1 MKRRHSQLA
10 AAALCAAIVAG
21 MVPTALGAENH
32 VADKAGPSS
41 ADTTKEKWTASVG
54 GGKTTAVVSADDS
67 VYVASGSTLYQL
79 DRDSGDVQHK
89 KTMEAEVASSEIAPT
104 VAGGKVF
111 VALSGGR
118 VQAFDADSLD
128 SLWVSESLGDSIT
141 CPIVSSDGKLYTGTS
156 STFVCLTT
164 SDDDTSQSTET
175 KSVQWKN
182 EAAGGFDG
190 VGAYASGDCVVFGS
204 EQGVLY
210 SVNPETG
217 EQIDTMET
225 ANGTSNA
232 VASSIVKDDDGL
244 YFTCKNGVLFRVGL
258 QSSGKFGS
266 KATYELGGPA
276 ATTPTIVDDRVYVG
290 VSGSSEDVQSGASL
304 KVITYNSASNELKAA
319 YSLNTEGFVQG
330 APLAAEADDGVRV
343 YFTTNNDAGSMYSFL
358 DTDSATSS
366 QVSKLYTPESG
377 KGGKTAGAV
386 ASESG
391 ELYYSTSSGTVIALE
406 KKDNDTPDPTPGTP
420 TLSKVSAD
428 RRVKDTTV
436 ADLTVKSSVSG
447 TLYYT
452 VTSRNASQ
460 PDVFTSG
467 KTKSVKAGT
476 NDIKLTDLSDHEST
490 VWVGLKTSDGETTE
504 IKSADIAAVVK
515 AEITV
520 NPSDAK
526 LTVKRGKTSVEKQSG
541 KDGKYTYRLV
551 AGEKYTMTARK
562 DGYVT
567 YAKVVT
573 AKSSKTSYT
582 ITLLSKDCKL
592 EQLSLSSS
600 STNVKADFTM
610 EPTFDPSKTSYTAK
624 TTRDIDAVY
633 LWLRKSD
640 SSASCHVYG
649 KKGVSKKSM
658 RKDTSLYAESAS
670 GYQRYAFRF
679 ASGRS
684 TATLNIKVKAA
695 DKTERTY
702 EVKVKRADKT
712 PPKLRT
718 ITKGTGRTGADSA
731 TVIVHST
738 EAATG
743 HLKVANP
750 GVVPTEIVKTGA
762 SFSLKKG
769 TTTLRISKLASTERH
784 LYIVAVDKNGNKSAK
799 LKVVIPAYKSITP
812 STNSNTNKTTG
823 TQSGSNRNS
832 SWLNRIA
839 NSGNKVTSGT
849 NSGNKTTSVTG
860 GKTGTSS
867 ITGSKTG
874 TSNSIGATGSTTD
887 PSSTTGTSSGVTG
900 GTTTGS
906 SDDNIQL
913 WNSADDTT
921 IDTGVTDNTLE
932 NDANGTD
939 SVDNGGS
946 GNVPDNSVISDGTPA
961 WQILVILIV
970 VCGVGFG
977 VYWFIIRR
985 KHPDV

>member
-1 MKRRHSQLA
+1 
-10 AAALCAAIVAG
+10 
-21 MVPTALGAENH
+21 
-32 VADKAGPSS
+32 
-41 ADTTKEKWTASVG
+41 
-54 GGKTTAVVSADDS
+54 
-67 VYVASGSTLYQL
+67 
-79 DRDSGDVQHK
+79 
-89 KTMEAEVASSEIAPT
+89 
-104 VAGGKVF
+104 
-111 VALSGGR
+111 
-118 VQAFDADSLD
+118 
-128 SLWVSESLGDSIT
+128 
-141 CPIVSSDGKLYTGTS
+141 
-156 STFVCLTT
+156 
-164 SDDDTSQSTET
+164 
-175 KSVQWKN
+175 
-182 EAAGGFDG
+182 
-190 VGAYASGDCVVFGS
+190 
-204 EQGVLY
+204 
-210 SVNPETG
+210 
-217 EQIDTMET
+217 
-225 ANGTSNA
+225 
-232 VASSIVKDDDGL
+232 
-244 YFTCKNGVLFRVGL
+244 
-258 QSSGKFGS
+258 
-266 KATYELGGPA
+266 
-276 ATTPTIVDDRVYVG
+276 
-290 VSGSSEDVQSGASL
+290 
-304 KVITYNSASNELKAA
+304 
-319 YSLNTEGFVQG
+319 
-330 APLAAEADDGVRV
+330 
-343 YFTTNNDAGSMYSFL
+343 MYSFL
-358 DTDSATSS
+358 DTDSTTSG
-366 QVSKLYTPESG
+366 QVSKLYTPDSG

-420 TLSKVSAD
+420 MLSKVSAD

-452 VTSRNASQ
+452 VTGRNASQ
-460 PDVFTSG
+460 PDVFASG

-476 NDIKLTDLSDHEST
+476 NEIKLTDLSDHEST

-551 AGEKYTMTARK
+551 AGEKYTMTARR

-573 AKSSKTSYT
+573 AKSSKTSYA

-658 RKDTSLYAESAS
+658 RKNQSLYAESTN

-679 ASGRS
+679 AGGRS
-684 TATLNIKVKAA
+684 TATLSIKVKAA

-712 PPKLRT
+712 PPKLKT

-769 TTTLRISKLASTERH
+769 DTTLRISKLASTERH

-812 STNSNTNKTTG
+812 SSANTNKRTTG
-823 TQSGSNRNS
+823 TQGNTNRNT

-839 NSGNKVTSGT
+839 NSGNKATPSTG
-849 NSGNKTTSVTG
+849 NGNKTTSVTG
-860 GKTGTSS
+860 GKTTS
-867 ITGSKTG
+867 G
-874 TSNSIGATGSTTD
+874 
-887 PSSTTGTSSGVTG
+887 TTGTTGTTTNPSTTTGTTGGVTG

-906 SDDNIQL
+906 SDDNVRI

-921 IDTGVTDNTLE
+921 IDTGVTDSTME
-932 NDANGTD
+932 NDANGAD

-985 KHPDV
+985 KHPDA